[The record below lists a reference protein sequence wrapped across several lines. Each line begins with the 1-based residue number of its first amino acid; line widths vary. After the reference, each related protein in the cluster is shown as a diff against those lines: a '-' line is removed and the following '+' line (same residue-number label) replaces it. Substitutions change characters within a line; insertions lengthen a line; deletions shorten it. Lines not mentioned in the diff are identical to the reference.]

1 MTLHA
6 ALVLLLTC
14 LGPDPSVCPQAA
26 EQVHQQPKLAAL
38 LAEMSDL
45 EGRK

>member
-14 LGPDPSVCPQAA
+14 LGPDPSVCQRAVEAGKQRP
-26 EQVHQQPKLAAL
+26 ELAAYVA
-38 LAEMSDL
+38 LAGDYDA
-45 EGRK
+45 R